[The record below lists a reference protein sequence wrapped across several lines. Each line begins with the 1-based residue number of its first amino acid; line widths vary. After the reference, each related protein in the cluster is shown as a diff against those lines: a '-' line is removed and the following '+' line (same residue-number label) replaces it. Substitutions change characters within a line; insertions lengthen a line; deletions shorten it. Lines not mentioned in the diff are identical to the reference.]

1 MKTFLFL
8 FVLLFLLSAC
18 TQETTTDTL
27 ATSCPPDCS
36 GGDTGIVTTINTP
49 QDEGTVYVG
58 DRLAPSV
65 TLDDTG
71 ESSVEGGLVC
81 ITGLDGAIFSGL
93 GGCNCQS
100 FYTTIDDPH
109 DANFQQATVNFQGS
123 LLTDEGVGDQHMT
136 FYTRYS
142 YSTYGPFTLCL
153 TGDPYH
159 ETDCSVEGD
168 KLTSSSSGPVQITSV
183 TESITT
189 QGSNSVNVRLK
200 IDVDKPTSDTGQLVS
215 IEQTSEPSC
224 VLPTSDTVSAD
235 VSVILFG
242 EAHDC
247 GTITFNS
254 DEESASVTCKLDS
267 IDTQNFIG
275 GQKDY
280 DGWVR
285 IDYGYQELQSVA
297 FTVSGQ

>member
-1 MKTFLFL
+1 MKTFLLFL
-8 FVLLFLLSAC
+8 SLIFLLSAC
-18 TQETTTDTL
+18 TQKATTDTL

-36 GGDTGIVTTINTP
+36 GGDTGVVTTIHAP

-65 TLDDTG
+65 TLDDLG

-109 DANFQQATVNFQGS
+109 DANFEQATVNFQGS
-123 LLTDEGVGDQHMT
+123 LLTAEGVGNQHLT

-142 YSTYGPFTLCL
+142 YSAYGPFTLCL

-159 ETDCSVEGD
+159 ETDCLVEGN
-168 KLTSSSSGPVQITSV
+168 KLTSSSSGPLHIRSL
-183 TESITT
+183 TESIST
-189 QGSNSVNVRLK
+189 QGSNSVNLRLK
-200 IDVDKPTSDTGQLVS
+200 IDVDTPSSDTGRLLSV
-215 IEQTSEPSC
+215 EQTSDSRC
-224 VLPTSDTVSAD
+224 VLPPSDTVSAD

-242 EAHDC
+242 ESYDC
-247 GTITFNS
+247 GKITFS
-254 DEESASVTCKLDS
+254 SAEESASVSCKLDA

-280 DGWVR
+280 EGWVR

-297 FTVSGQ
+297 FTVSGT